1 MNDKEVP
8 TTDNELHD
16 LIKPTCEEQ
25 DDRYGTTRPQ
35 DEEKPYG
42 GWEGHWSGDG
52 SGMDDFADY
61 NQNEN
66 GWGDW

>member
-1 MNDKEVP
+1 MKE
-8 TTDNELHD
+8 TNCSDNELHD

-25 DDRYGTTRPQ
+25 DDQYGTTRPQ

-42 GWEGHWSGDG
+42 GWAGFPGCGDG
-52 SGMDDFADY
+52 QDDFADY
-61 NQNEN
+61 NQNEA